1 MIFSPA
7 NNNNISSFKYKK
19 QITRQ
24 TENGD
29 TKDVEIMVPLKHLS
43 KFWRTLE
50 VSLINSESSLQLKW
64 SKNKI

>member
-1 MIFSPA
+1 MIFFPA

-24 TENGD
+24 TENGG